1 MSTILLKF
9 SGPLQSWGTSSRFEY
24 RYTDRYPSK
33 SAVIGFLAASL
44 GLRREQD
51 EEITKLNELDFAVRV
66 DQEGTILRDFHIAAK
81 YKNGGLVDRTYV
93 THRYYLQDA
102 VFVVGIGSSDESLI
116 QRIKESLNYPYF
128 PLYLGRRSLPVNPD
142 FFMGIEEKEVIESL
156 NTTPWQAAEW
166 YKRKINSKKE
176 AIDLD
181 IYADSDLLD
190 IRRNILARDRVISF
204 SQKERK
210 YGFRS
215 VSKTSTTFSLKHDAF
230 KAVGGGDVLIKS

>member
-44 GLRREQD
+44 GLRREED
-51 EEITKLNELDFAVRV
+51 EEITKLNELDFAIRI
-66 DQEGTILRDFHIAAK
+66 DQEGTLLRDFHTA
-81 YKNGGLVDRTYV
+81 YSNFNKNKKELTYV

-102 VFVVGIGSSDESLI
+102 VFVIGIGSSDESLI
-116 QRIKESLNYPYF
+116 LRIKESLNYPYF

-142 FFMGIEEKEVIESL
+142 FFMGIEEKGVIESL

-181 IYADSDLLD
+181 VYADGDLLE
-190 IRRNILARDRVISF
+190 IRKNTLTRDRVISF

-215 VSKTSTTFSLKHDAF
+215 VSKTSITFSLEHDAL
-230 KAVGGGDVLIKS
+230 KAIGG